1 MTGPV
6 AAKPF
11 RPLGFGGIGGFIPP
25 PRERAYLSEALPQ
38 TIVDLSLGGM
48 QAPSQTEDL
57 NREDTSVAG
66 RRPLEEEGRSPSY

>member
-48 QAPSQTEDL
+48 QAPSQTD
-57 NREDTSVAG
+57 
-66 RRPLEEEGRSPSY
+66 RPT

>member
-11 RPLGFGGIGGFIPP
+11 RLLGFGGIGGFIPP
-25 PRERAYLSEALPQ
+25 QRESVSLRGLATLPQ

-48 QAPSQTEDL
+48 QAPSQTEDI
-57 NREDTSVAG
+57 NREDTLVAG
-66 RRPLEEEGRSPSY
+66 RRPLEEGE